1 MPTSRKSGD
10 DRKTFFEELPLNEPL
25 LAGIRVLAMEQ
36 AVALPFATR
45 HLADLGAEVI
55 RVQSH
60 KRREGGLG
68 QIDLTRNKRQLAIDL
83 ASPGG
88 PEAFL
93 RVAANVDIV
102 AHNYTPR
109 VVRRFGIDFESV
121 KAVNPSV
128 IYVSVT
134 GFGTTGPW
142 GERPLFGPGAEA
154 VSGHNLLIGDPDGWP
169 GRPGTI
175 VYADATCGLN
185 TVFAVLAALEHRQRT
200 GDGQHIDIS
209 LYETQ
214 VAQLGPVLAERQLG
228 AEPRRCANDDVNY
241 VVHGVFECAGT
252 DRHVAVS
259 VTESQARIAAGAL
272 GLGELT
278 SATFAVAVREQ
289 SALDVAARLQA
300 VGVAATPVADASD
313 IATDDHLW
321 ARGYFGLVT
330 RHLKGYEGTF
340 PHMGPAW
347 GGGPAVPIEE
357 SRAVGSDS
365 AAVLR
370 DIAGYTDEE
379 VRALFETDTVGES
392 PPTTGARTAE
402 TGEIRVQRGELSRVE
417 ADFMRWKD
425 VAARNG
431 RAE

>member
-1 MPTSRKSGD
+1 M
-10 DRKTFFEELPLNEPL
+10 NEAVL
-25 LAGIRVLAMEQ
+25 DGIIVLAMEQ

-68 QIDLTRNKRQLAIDL
+68 QIDLTRNKRQLAIDF
-83 ASPGG
+83 AAPGG

-93 RVAANVDIV
+93 RVAAKADIV

-109 VVRRFGIDFESV
+109 VVRRFGIDYERV

-128 IYVSVT
+128 IYLSLT
-134 GFGTTGPW
+134 GFGTSGPW
-142 GERPLFGPGAEA
+142 GERPLFGPGSEA

-185 TVFAVLAALEHRQRT
+185 AVFAILAALDHRDRT
-200 GDGQHIDIS
+200 GEGQHIDIS

-214 VAQLGPVLAERQLG
+214 VAQLGTVLAERQLG
-228 AEPRRCANDDVNY
+228 AEPSRCANHEANY
-241 VVHGVFECAGT
+241 VLHGVFECIGP
-252 DRHVAVS
+252 DRHVAVA
-259 VTESQARIAAGAL
+259 VTADQAPAAAAAL
-272 GLGELT
+272 GLPELT
-278 SATFAVAVREQ
+278 DTTFAAAVRGQ
-289 SALDVAARLQA
+289 SALDIAARLQA
-300 VGVAATPVADASD
+300 FGVPATAVADASD

-321 ARGYFGLVT
+321 ARRYFALVA
-330 RHLKGYEGTF
+330 RQLPGYEGTF

-347 GGGPAVPIEE
+347 GGGPAVPGKE
-357 SRAVGSDS
+357 SHSVGSDS
-365 AAVLR
+365 AEILR
-370 DIAGYTDEE
+370 DVAGYSEKE
-379 VRALFETDTVGES
+379 VRALFEAETVGELTPIAGS
-392 PPTTGARTAE
+392 RPSE
-402 TGEIRVQRGELSRVE
+402 SSEIRVERGELSRVE
-417 ADFMRWKD
+417 PNFGRWKD
-425 VAARNG
+425 AAARAG

>member
-1 MPTSRKSGD
+1 M
-10 DRKTFFEELPLNEPL
+10 NEPV
-25 LAGIRVLAMEQ
+25 LAGVRVLAMEQ

-88 PEAFL
+88 AEVFL
-93 RVAANVDIV
+93 KVAATCDIV

-109 VVRRFGIDFESV
+109 VVRQFGIDYERV

-128 IYVSVT
+128 IYVSLT

-142 GERPLFGPGAEA
+142 GERPLFGPGSEA
-154 VSGHNLLIGDPDGWP
+154 VSGHNLLIGEPDGWP

-175 VYADATCGLN
+175 VYADATCGLT
-185 TVFAVLAALEHRQRT
+185 TVFAILAALDHRDRT
-200 GDGQHIDIS
+200 GEGQHIDIS

-214 VAQLGPVLAERQLG
+214 VSQLGAALAERQLG
-228 AEPRRCANDDVNY
+228 AEPHRCGNNDANY
-241 VVHGVFECAGT
+241 TLHGVFDCAGL
-252 DRHVAVS
+252 DRH
-259 VTESQARIAAGAL
+259 I
-272 GLGELT
+272 
-278 SATFAVAVREQ
+278 AVAVTAAQEAAVAA
-289 SALDVAARLQA
+289 ALGIGRLTETIFAEAVRDQTAEDVAAQLQA
-300 VGVAATPVADASD
+300 LGVAATAVADASD
-313 IATDDHLW
+313 VATDDHFW
-321 ARGYFGLVT
+321 SRGYFGLVERQLT
-330 RHLKGYEGTF
+330 GYEGVF

-347 GGGPAVPIEE
+347 GGGPAVPVKE

-365 AAVLR
+365 AAILKEV
-370 DIAGYTDEE
+370 AACTDEE
-379 VRALFETDTVGES
+379 VQALLDSETVGEL
-392 PPTTGARTAE
+392 PPTAGSRPSE
-402 TGEIRVQRGELSRVE
+402 SNEVRIQRGELSRVE
-417 ADFMRWKD
+417 HDFARWRLA
-425 VAARNG
+425 AARAG